1 MKKAIAIITAR
12 SGSKRVPNKNIKDFL
27 GNPMMSYP
35 INEALK
41 SGIFDEV
48 MVSTDSEEYGKIA
61 KKYGAQVPFLRSEET
76 SNDYASTLDVIVE
89 VLNEYKKRGE
99 EFEYFCCIYPTA
111 PLISAKRL
119 KESFEILKNNDID
132 TVFPMVRFSYPIQ
145 RALKINEHGLV
156 EMIWPENGPKRSN
169 DLMPAYHDSG
179 SFYWMKTK
187 AFFEKNAIW
196 TDKTKGI
203 VLSELEVQDIDNQ
216 DDWKMAELKYK
227 VLNKLI

>member
-1 MKKAIAIITAR
+1 MKKAVAIITAR

-35 INEALK
+35 IKEALK
-41 SGIFDEV
+41 SGVFDEV
-48 MVSTDSEEYGKIA
+48 MVSTDSAKYAEIA
-61 KKYGAQVPFLRSEET
+61 KKYGAKVPFLRSEAT
-76 SNDYASTLDVIVE
+76 SNDFASTVDVLLE
-89 VLNEYKKRGE
+89 VLDEYKKRGE

-119 KESFEILKNNDID
+119 SESFEMLKNSDID

-145 RALKINEHGLV
+145 RALKINEEGLV

-179 SFYWMKTK
+179 SFYWMKTSV
-187 AFFEKNAIW
+187 FLEKNTIW

>member
-1 MKKAIAIITAR
+1 MKKAVAIITAR

-35 INEALK
+35 IKEALK
-41 SGIFDEV
+41 SGVFDEV
-48 MVSTDSEEYGKIA
+48 MVSTDSEKYAEIA
-61 KKYGAQVPFLRSEET
+61 KKYGAKVPFLRSEAT
-76 SNDYASTLDVIVE
+76 SNDFASTLDVIVE
-89 VLNEYKKRGE
+89 VLEEYKKRGE

-119 KESFEILKNNDID
+119 TESFEMLKNSDID

-145 RALKINEHGLV
+145 RALKINDEGLV

-179 SFYWMKTK
+179 SFYWMKTS